1 MPSVKLPD
9 GRIIKN
15 VPEGTT
21 KDQLTQKLI
30 DNGVLTGNEDFIM
43 KPTSAENAQVKTQEP
58 IIAEKT
64 QIQQPNTQTV
74 EDSSVVQEED
84 QESGIGRKIG
94 LGARNVL
101 EGIASVP
108 TFIPDLATL
117 GINKAFGTDIQP
129 VSSIVSEGLTELGF
143 PEAKT
148 SGERIAGTIIQS
160 ATGAGAL
167 TKGAKYGASKIAKA
181 IAGQGTK
188 KQAIAGAGAGAGVGL
203 ASEVTDN
210 PLVQLGAGLVGGFA
224 GSKIPMSKP
233 KTPTNQ
239 TLLSDIEKR
248 GFDGLEALFSVRK
261 TISDEAIKQNK
272 KINNLFEKAKT
283 TGKEAFIKQE
293 DLTKLSSD
301 LAGEIDDVIDIDG
314 KNFLKSTSDTIANTA
329 KSDDIS
335 NTINKLQS
343 FRRQASKVV
352 RKDLSGSEGAKKV
365 LEKID
370 KFLDTVDIQGNK
382 KATQYWKKAIKE
394 RRDYGSKFENPA
406 KIAYAVDES
415 KTVEDV
421 GKQFLGTGSVS
432 TQKDLAKTY
441 EATLRAVPL
450 NKKKDTG
457 FALRQSIVNQIIVKA
472 STKSESADGLS
483 ASFLSNSIRNI
494 RRENRSIWDKFP
506 KEEKIILSNLER
518 DLRKVSKGGVL
529 NRVYTAMERLLSRG
543 LRANIELPRTLK
555 AKTIVTVDDLLELSK
570 IRPKGISVAPAI
582 ATQQTIKEE

>member
-1 MPSVKLPD
+1 VKLPD

-181 IAGQGTK
+181 IAGQG
-188 KQAIAGAGAGAGVGL
+188 
-203 ASEVTDN
+203 
-210 PLVQLGAGLVGGFA
+210 
-224 GSKIPMSKP
+224 
-233 KTPTNQ
+233 
-239 TLLSDIEKR
+239 
-248 GFDGLEALFSVRK
+248 
-261 TISDEAIKQNK
+261 
-272 KINNLFEKAKT
+272 
-283 TGKEAFIKQE
+283 
-293 DLTKLSSD
+293 
-301 LAGEIDDVIDIDG
+301 
-314 KNFLKSTSDTIANTA
+314 
-329 KSDDIS
+329 
-335 NTINKLQS
+335 
-343 FRRQASKVV
+343 
-352 RKDLSGSEGAKKV
+352 
-365 LEKID
+365 
-370 KFLDTVDIQGNK
+370 
-382 KATQYWKKAIKE
+382 
-394 RRDYGSKFENPA
+394 
-406 KIAYAVDES
+406 
-415 KTVEDV
+415 
-421 GKQFLGTGSVS
+421 
-432 TQKDLAKTY
+432 
-441 EATLRAVPL
+441 
-450 NKKKDTG
+450 
-457 FALRQSIVNQIIVKA
+457 
-472 STKSESADGLS
+472 
-483 ASFLSNSIRNI
+483 
-494 RRENRSIWDKFP
+494 
-506 KEEKIILSNLER
+506 
-518 DLRKVSKGGVL
+518 
-529 NRVYTAMERLLSRG
+529 
-543 LRANIELPRTLK
+543 
-555 AKTIVTVDDLLELSK
+555 
-570 IRPKGISVAPAI
+570 
-582 ATQQTIKEE
+582 

>member
-1 MPSVKLPD
+1 M
-9 GRIIKN
+9 
-15 VPEGTT
+15 
-21 KDQLTQKLI
+21 
-30 DNGVLTGNEDFIM
+30 
-43 KPTSAENAQVKTQEP
+43 
-58 IIAEKT
+58 
-64 QIQQPNTQTV
+64 
-74 EDSSVVQEED
+74 
-84 QESGIGRKIG
+84 
-94 LGARNVL
+94 
-101 EGIASVP
+101 
-108 TFIPDLATL
+108 
-117 GINKAFGTDIQP
+117 
-129 VSSIVSEGLTELGF
+129 
-143 PEAKT
+143 
-148 SGERIAGTIIQS
+148 
-160 ATGAGAL
+160 